1 MRGPFEISSL
11 PSDAIINRRF
21 GLKQPNK
28 VRLIDDFSG
37 SLVNSTVQSFESP
50 KPHSTDVI
58 ASVVLSLLSCR
69 DKNFVGRAYDLK
81 SAYRQLGVRQDS
93 LWASFIVVFN
103 PMKKVPEVYQMLAVP
118 FGASRAVYSFLRV
131 SHSIWW
137 LGCMALGLVWSNFYD
152 DFITFSTDELT
163 SNTDQTVD
171 LFFKSLGWKYAT
183 DGDKSSEFSTK
194 FSALGIEV
202 DLTNF
207 AQGFVEFKNTSK
219 RVLELCGY
227 IDKALTDGEL
237 KLLDS
242 QKLRGRMQF
251 ADGQLF
257 GRLGRLCLRA
267 VTEHAYSGKGPK
279 IKTGCIQA
287 LQRFKDFLQHSPPRR
302 IQRSSHKTWL
312 VFTDACYEPTSTT
325 WRCGIGGVII
335 SPDGT
340 PYQAF
345 SLSLSETQIET
356 LGGNKKDTIIF
367 EAELLAVVVAM
378 GLWGA
383 LIQCS
388 PTVFFIDNN
397 AVRDVSISGSGR
409 SPVACCLIEELLQF
423 ESDSAIHSWFARVPS
438 PSNPSDKLSRGD
450 LSDLLRWKIQAV
462 NVCDWANALL
472 NKIPSANGG

>member
-1 MRGPFEISSL
+1 
-11 PSDAIINRRF
+11 
-21 GLKQPNK
+21 
-28 VRLIDDFSG
+28 
-37 SLVNSTVQSFESP
+37 
-50 KPHSTDVI
+50 
-58 ASVVLSLLSCR
+58 
-69 DKNFVGRAYDLK
+69 
-81 SAYRQLGVRQDS
+81 
-93 LWASFIVVFN
+93 
-103 PMKKVPEVYQMLAVP
+103 MLAVP

-183 DGDKSSEFSTK
+183 DGDKSSEFSAK

-207 AQGFVEFKNTSK
+207 SQGFVEFKNTSK

-227 IDKALTDGEL
+227 IDKALTEGEL

-287 LQRFKDFLQHSPPRR
+287 LQRFKDFLQHSQPRR

-356 LGGNKKDTIIF
+356 LGGNKKDTIIL

-409 SPVACCLIEELLQF
+409 SLVACCLIEELLQF

-462 NVCDWANALL
+462 NVCDWANILL